1 MSKAGKGALAG
12 ALSGE
17 RLETRLVEK
26 HPLYTRSEAIAE
38 ANRCI
43 YCSDAPCVQA
53 CPTGIDIPTF
63 IHKITTENVRGAART
78 ILEDNLLGYSCGRSC
93 PVEVLCAG
101 ACVYNHWSRPP
112 IEIGRLQRYATETA
126 IARDPELLAKTRKPA
141 TGKKIALVGAGPAS
155 LACAG
160 HLALA
165 GHTAVIFERKAI
177 PGGLNTLGI
186 APYKLK
192 ADDALGEIEFILG
205 LGDIELRTG
214 VGVVAGEPTNG
225 EVPAATLLADY
236 DAVFLGLG
244 LGPDAR
250 LNIPGED
257 GDGVFGA
264 TWLIEQIKI
273 NPELSLEGKKHP
285 VVVGGGNTAIDIA
298 RELAQLGLP
307 EVTMVYRGE
316 AARMS
321 GYAHEME
328 GARKDGVRLVERRQP
343 IAIER
348 DGDRVTGVRVAPADK
363 GTPDEGRAEVLP
375 ADLVVLAIGQA
386 RLTELAKAFE
396 GVALDERGR
405 VVVDEATCRTGN
417 PKVYAGGDCVNG
429 GKEVV
434 NAAQH
439 GKLAARAISA
449 QLAAS

>member
-1 MSKAGKGALAG
+1 MRVDAKERLAG
-12 ALSGE
+12 TIAE
-17 RLETRLVEK
+17 DRLETRLEDK
-26 HPLYTRSEAIAE
+26 HPLYTPSEAIAE

-43 YCSDAPCVQA
+43 YCSDAPCIEA

-63 IHKITTENVRGAART
+63 IHKIATENVRGAART
-78 ILEDNLLGYSCGRSC
+78 ILSDNLLGYSCGRSC

-101 ACVYNHWSRPP
+101 ACVYNHWNRPP
-112 IEIGRLQRYATETA
+112 IEIGRLQRFATETA

-160 HLALA
+160 HLALE
-165 GHTAVIFERKAI
+165 GHQAVIFEKKPI

-192 ADDALGEIEFILG
+192 ADDALREIEFILG
-205 LGDIELRTG
+205 LGDIEVRTG
-214 VGVVAGEPTNG
+214 AGVVAGETKNG
-225 EVPAATLLADY
+225 EVTAASLLSDF
-236 DAVFLGLG
+236 DSVFLGLG
-244 LGPDAR
+244 LGPDSR
-250 LNIPGED
+250 LGIPGED
-257 GDGVFGA
+257 GEGVFGA

-285 VVVGGGNTAIDIA
+285 VVIGGGNTAIDIA

-307 EVTMVYRGE
+307 EVAMVYRGE
-316 AARMS
+316 ASRMS

-328 GARKDGVRLVERRQP
+328 GARTDGVRLVERRQP

-348 DGDRVTGVRVAPADK
+348 DGDRVTGLRVAPTEGGK
-363 GTPDEGRAEVLP
+363 PDLDRAEVLP
-375 ADLVVLAIGQA
+375 ADMVVLAIGQA
-386 RLTELAKAFE
+386 RLTELARAFD
-396 GVALDERGR
+396 GVELDERGR
-405 VVVDEATCRTGN
+405 VLVDEATCRTGN

-449 QLAAS
+449 ELA

>member
-1 MSKAGKGALAG
+1 MSQPKGTLAG
-12 ALSGE
+12 ALAGE
-17 RLETRLVEK
+17 RLETRIVEK
-26 HPLYTRSEAIAE
+26 NPRYTPSEAVAE

-63 IHKITTENVRGAART
+63 IHKIATENVRGAART
-78 ILEDNLLGYSCGRSC
+78 ILSDNLLGYSCGRSC

-101 ACVYNHWSRPP
+101 ACVYNHWNRPP
-112 IEIGRLQRYATETA
+112 IEIGRLQRYATEMA
-126 IARDPELLAKTRKPA
+126 IARDPELVAKTRKPP

-160 HLALA
+160 HLALE
-165 GHTAVIFERKAI
+165 GHTAVIFEKKAI

-205 LGDIELRTG
+205 LGDIELKTG
-214 VGVVAGEPTNG
+214 VGVIAGEPTNG
-225 EVPAATLLADY
+225 EVTAASLLADY

-244 LGPDAR
+244 LGPDSR
-250 LNIPGED
+250 LGIPGEE

-264 TWLIEQIKI
+264 TWLIEQIKV

-285 VVVGGGNTAIDIA
+285 VVIGGGNTAIDIA

-307 EVTMVYRGE
+307 EVTMIYRGE

-321 GYAHEME
+321 GYPHEME

-343 IAIER
+343 LAIER
-348 DGDRVTGVRVAPADK
+348 DGERVVGVKVAPTDK
-363 GTPDEGRAEVLP
+363 GVADEARAEVIP

-386 RLTELAKAFE
+386 RLTALAEAFE
-396 GVALDERGR
+396 GVVLDERGR

-449 QLAAS
+449 QLA

>member
-1 MSKAGKGALAG
+1 MSQHKGTLVGALADD
-12 ALSGE
+12 
-17 RLETRLVEK
+17 RLEARIVEK
-26 HPLYTRSEAIAE
+26 NPRYTPSEALAE

-63 IHKITTENVRGAART
+63 IHKIATENVRGAART
-78 ILEDNLLGYSCGRSC
+78 ILADNLLGYSCGRSC

-101 ACVYNHWSRPP
+101 ACVYNHWNRPP
-112 IEIGRLQRYATETA
+112 IEIGRLQRYATEMA
-126 IARDPELLAKTRKPA
+126 IARDPDLLAKTRKPP
-141 TGKKIALVGAGPAS
+141 TGKTIALIGAGPAS

-160 HLALA
+160 HLALD
-165 GHTAVIFERKAI
+165 GHTAVILERKAI

-205 LGDIELRTG
+205 LGDIELKTG
-214 VGVVAGEPTNG
+214 VGVIAGEPTNG
-225 EVPAATLLADY
+225 EVTAASLLADY

-244 LGPDAR
+244 LGSDSR
-250 LNIPGED
+250 LGIPGEE

-264 TWLIEQIKI
+264 TWLIEQIKV

-285 VVVGGGNTAIDIA
+285 VVIGGGNTAIDIA

-307 EVTMVYRGE
+307 EVTMIYRGE

-348 DGDRVTGVRVAPADK
+348 EGDRVTGVRFAPTDK
-363 GTPDEGRAEVLP
+363 GAPDEGRAEVIP

-386 RLTELAKAFE
+386 RLTELAKAFD
-396 GVALDERGR
+396 GVELDDRGR

-449 QLAAS
+449 QLAAQ